1 MSISLVTKKSLII
14 FWLCLLVVSIYS
26 LESKAAD
33 PEPKRS
39 DGSIFKRTFDNPK
52 DVEGWEEHGNGAYSV
67 KNGEL
72 FFKQGDGD
80 NAVDTPGHKVGKSD
94 EYVLQVDFRIT
105 EKAKITT
112 PFMIIGLLTDE
123 GGGVAW
129 RTNFKLSTDLGN
141 QYAVGVQDP
150 EEIEFEPKLDK
161 GETYTVAIHLTPKH
175 EAHYFLFAHDRDPG
189 TFLGTINLP
198 SNHSHKIRIGNVF
211 GAGSG
216 EQVIDNVML
225 GKPTKAIL
233 SVSLASKLSTT
244 WGALKVHHVGTQ

>member
-1 MSISLVTKKSLII
+1 MNMALTKKSFVV
-14 FWLCLLVVSIYS
+14 FWACLLVLSISS

-39 DGSIFKRTFDNPK
+39 DGSIFKRTFENQK
-52 DVEGWEEHGNGAYSV
+52 EIAGWEVHGNGAHSV

-72 FFKQGDGD
+72 VFDQADGD
-80 NAVDTPGHKVGKSD
+80 NAVDTPGHKVGNSD
-94 EYVLQVDFRIT
+94 EYVLQADFQIT
-105 EKAKITT
+105 EEAKITT

-123 GGGVAW
+123 DGGLAW
-129 RTNFKLSTDLGN
+129 RTNFKVSTDLGK

-150 EEIEFEPKLDK
+150 EQIEFEHELDK
-161 GETYTVAIHLTPKH
+161 GKTYTVTIHFTPKH
-175 EAHYFLFAHDRDPG
+175 EAHYFLLADDRDPG

-216 EQVIDNVML
+216 EQIIDNVMI

-233 SVSLASKLSTT
+233 SVSLGRKLSIT
-244 WGALKVHHVGTQ
+244 WGALKGDR